1 MPAQMGDI
9 PLTRH
14 IATRFDAKDLENL
27 DKLSK
32 ARGFK
37 RCTLIRLA
45 VREYISKTEPLA
57 DQVCA
62 KGSVFS

>member
-1 MPAQMGDI
+1 MPARIGNI
-9 PLTRH
+9 PLSH
-14 IATRFDAKDLENL
+14 HVATRLDVEDLE
-27 DKLSK
+27 KLNQFS
-32 ARGFK
+32 AAHGFK

-45 VREYISKTEPLA
+45 VLEYISKPKPLA